1 MKQKYIG
8 KKTLWASC
16 LSLIGKIVCL
26 DLHISPGANKMKL
39 FNIIKTFYLVI
50 LVSPNVILNDKMFG
64 YYPEY

>member
-8 KKTLWASC
+8 KKTLSASC
-16 LSLIGKIVCL
+16 WSLIGKIVCL
-26 DLHISPGANKMKL
+26 ALHISPGANKMKL

-50 LVSPNVILNDKMFG
+50 LVYPNGILNNKMLG